1 MVFSKGPIIKREF
14 YFRNEIIENVKDF
27 KYIGIIFSRLWS
39 FKRANT
45 HLCEQAKKAMY
56 GVIRK
61 IRHFNLPFDCQLDLF
76 EKVVMPVLLYGCEVW
91 GYKNIEI
98 IERIHLKFLKHILN
112 FKKMYSIIYGLWR
125 NRKVPVIW

>member
-1 MVFSKGPIIKREF
+1 
-14 YFRNEIIENVKDF
+14 
-27 KYIGIIFSRLWS
+27 
-39 FKRANT
+39 
-45 HLCEQAKKAMY
+45 MY

-112 FKKMYSIIYGLWR
+112 FKKNVLHHIWFMEKPEGSRYLVISILEWLHTGQ
-125 NRKVPVIW
+125 NCFPVQKINLFIFCTNTC